1 MKELITLSRTAQLIH
16 ETEEYSARNY
26 HPLPV
31 VIARGE
37 GVWVWDVEG
46 RKYLD
51 MLSAYSALNHGHR
64 HPKIIEALFAQAETL
79 TLTSRAFHNDKMG
92 PFLKKL
98 CQMSGYEKALPMNT
112 GAEAVETAIK
122 AARKWG
128 LLHKTVPENNGE
140 IIVCENNFHGRT
152 TTIISFSS
160 EEQYRFGF
168 GPYTPG
174 FTIIPFGDVEAL
186 AAAITENTVGFLV
199 EPIQGEGG
207 VIVPPAGYLKE
218 VRRLTREHDV
228 LLILDEIQTGLGR
241 TGKLFAFEYE
251 DAKPDILILGK
262 ALGGGVYPV
271 SAVLADDPVMS
282 VFSPGDHGS
291 TFGGNPLG
299 AAVATRALEVLEEEQ
314 LVEQAFALG
323 GYVREQLRRLNSPR
337 VKEVRGKGLLIGVE
351 IKEEY
356 GPARGYCEKLME
368 LGILCKETRRQ
379 VIRLAPPL
387 VITRDELDW
396 ALERIANVLG

>member
-1 MKELITLSRTAQLIH
+1 MSRTAQLIH

>member
-1 MKELITLSRTAQLIH
+1 
-16 ETEEYSARNY
+16 
-26 HPLPV
+26 